1 MKLRKF
7 HKILGISISP
17 FLLLLSLTGLAL
29 LGRKDNLYGQ
39 ETKRLLV
46 GVHTWEIV
54 AKYSGSILALSVLTM
69 VVTGLIMSLQPQLR
83 RMKRQRNAGR
93 SGKAIVQN

>member
-39 ETKRLLV
+39 ATKRLLV
-46 GVHTWEIV
+46 GLHTWEIV
-54 AKYSGSILALSVLTM
+54 AKYTGSIMAISVLTM
-69 VVTGLIMSLQPQLR
+69 VVTGLIMTLQPKLR
-83 RMKRQRNAGR
+83 RMKRQSSANRVGA
-93 SGKAIVQN
+93 

>member
-17 FLLLLSLTGLAL
+17 FLLLLSVTGLVL
-29 LGRKDNLYGQ
+29 LGRKDNLYSQ
-39 ETKRLLV
+39 QTKRLLV
-46 GVHTWEIV
+46 GLHTWEIV

-69 VVTGLIMSLQPQLR
+69 VVTGLIMSLQPTLR
-83 RMKRQRNAGR
+83 RMKRQN
-93 SGKAIVQN
+93 SGERVAT